1 MPEGTVRLACV
12 RHAASVRSEPGS
24 NSQVRSK
31 ELYPASLVLKAIKR
45 SSFKTQP
52 SDTLASDT
60 QARRLHVCFKRETRT
75 PWLSSQRVQTF
86 LQNSPQG
93 APKIK
98 PRPGRQNAAHVSLS
112 SSLYSIVK
120 EHAGNPAPE
129 TTNHR
134 PSIKGV
140 QATHSTRKNKQRA
153 AQNRTGRL
161 LQEFNQF
168 VTASGPLI
176 RSSEPPEGSPSDL
189 SRFPLPRPPRRHRR
203 RR

>member
-1 MPEGTVRLACV
+1 KRNQDPNQ
-12 RHAASVRSEPGS
+12 SE
-24 NSQVRSK
+24 K
-31 ELYPASLVLKAIKR
+31 
-45 SSFKTQP
+45 
-52 SDTLASDT
+52 
-60 QARRLHVCFKRETRT
+60 
-75 PWLSSQRVQTF
+75 
-86 LQNSPQG
+86 
-93 APKIK
+93 
-98 PRPGRQNAAHVSLS
+98 PGRQNAAHVSLS
-112 SSLYSIVK
+112 FSLYSIVK
-120 EHAGNPAPE
+120 EPAGNPAPE

-134 PSIKGV
+134 PSIQGV

-176 RSSEPPEGSPSDL
+176 RSAEPPEGNPSDP